1 MPDHETPEFRPAPER
16 ASSTPPGHCGRAGL
30 RGSGR
35 SCLVVLAAP

>member
-16 ASSTPPGHCGRAGL
+16 FVHPPGHCGRAGL